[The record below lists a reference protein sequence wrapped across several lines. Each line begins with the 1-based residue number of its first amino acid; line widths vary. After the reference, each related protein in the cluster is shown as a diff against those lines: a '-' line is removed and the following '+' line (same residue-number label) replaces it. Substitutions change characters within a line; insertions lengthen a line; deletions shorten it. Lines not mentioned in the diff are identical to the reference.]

1 MAETTAPKVSAAM
14 GALSSLPA
22 LGQGVIASGQGAVG
36 AAKAAPGIVRAAT
49 QAQLQSTAQAGGR
62 AAAIG
67 RQAGGWGMGSS
78 MQALAADLAGQGVLG
93 EQRAQ
98 GAQQEAET
106 RQAAAQAELDFGM
119 FQEQRAQETLVAG
132 TAAINEINAQARDIM
147 LTERDQWSKLGNA
160 QLAPYLN
167 DPGMPLEAKMAVLNN
182 LSRFNAELGATWDA
196 ISPDMQF
203 YVDQIRAMHPE
214 ANITL
219 TQAEGA
225 RNYTTFFLGEHGG

>member
-1 MAETTAPKVSAAM
+1 MSEATAPKVTAAQ

-22 LGQGVIASGQGAVG
+22 LGQGVIAAGKGAVG

-62 AAAIG
+62 SAAIG

-93 EQRAQ
+93 TQRAQ
-98 GAQQEAET
+98 GAQLEGEA
-106 RQAAAQAELDFGM
+106 RQTAAQAELDFGM

-132 TAAINEINAQARDIM
+132 TTAINEINALVQSIM
-147 LTERDQWSKLGNA
+147 IGERDQWAGSANA

-182 LSRFNAELGATWDA
+182 LSRFNAELGESWDKL
-196 ISPDMQF
+196 SPDMQF

-225 RNYTTFFLGEHGG
+225 RNYTTFFLGPHGG